1 MSSRQ
6 DTTHYLTNSDGN
18 NFLRSRAGSSFSD
31 KTSLTHEETLLK
43 NIPYDFPNENKQAP
57 RIPKIIAQNVKN
69 LPKRSTLAPRRVKA
83 TRAPRRITEAP
94 RKIITRATTTRRAPK
109 PFERVTP
116 DTIAPRRTTSVKR
129 KASSVPRRTFRRT
142 TSRRPTTS
150 QTTTSRPTSKRPR
163 TQRTTTV
170 RTTTTSRVTLEIEPV
185 ADIREILEDA
195 IEDKE
200 ENFISVNFEED
211 EKENASGWVVPPS
224 LMAVPA
230 VPGAP
235 VTNSRVAK
243 DLDAED
249 GQEKD
254 EEEAYLRF
262 MPVPAVPGLGTQAP
276 RRPKESLDAFD
287 LGLNFSTASE
297 HPTFKQCQSRC
308 LQEFCVPLDGK
319 PIYDKCL
326 DKCETFCS

>member
-6 DTTHYLTNSDGN
+6 DTRGYLTNSGGN
-18 NFLRSRAGSSFSD
+18 RFLKSRAGSPFSD
-31 KTSLTHEETLLK
+31 KPAITHDETLVK
-43 NIPYDFPNENKQAP
+43 NILYDFPNENKQAP
-57 RIPKIIAQNVKN
+57 RIPKRIAQNVKN

-94 RKIITRATTTRRAPK
+94 RKRARATTTRRAPQA
-109 PFERVTP
+109 FERATP
-116 DTIAPRRTTSVKR
+116 ATRAPRRTTSIKR

-142 TSRRPTTS
+142 TTRRPTTS

-170 RTTTTSRVTLEIEPV
+170 RTTTTSRVTLEIGPV

-200 ENFISVNFEED
+200 ENFISVNFEDD
-211 EKENASGWVVPPS
+211 EKENASGWVLPPS

-235 VTNSRVAK
+235 VTNPRVAK
-243 DLDAED
+243 DLDAGD

-262 MPVPAVPGLGTQAP
+262 MPVPAVPGIGTQAP

-287 LGLNFSTASE
+287 LGLNFSTASD
-297 HPTFKQCQSRC
+297 HPKFKQCQSRC